1 MKTAEGQNLS
11 KPNKHR
17 LRQAFEKGSLP
28 YTSHK
33 VFVFVF
39 ARLGA
44 LETKKT
50 APVRVGA
57 RSRRSY

>member
-17 LRQAFEKGSLP
+17 LGQAFEKGSLP

-33 VFVFVF
+33 VFVGV
-39 ARLGA
+39 L
-44 LETKKT
+44 T
-50 APVRVGA
+50 
-57 RSRRSY
+57 S